1 MMQKLKTVLSR
12 PRVRAGVAATVAV
25 AAVAAA
31 AMVGVHVGR
40 GEGREQAQ
48 ADGSHGHVDDAA
60 DAALNIT
67 MGGSG
72 EEFGVLVHGER
83 SEP

>member
-40 GEGREQAQ
+40 GEGREH
-48 ADGSHGHVDDAA
+48 DGGVNGQVLVNNSRVVP
-60 DAALNIT
+60 
-67 MGGSG
+67 G
-72 EEFGVLVHGER
+72 EEEKQR
-83 SEP
+83 CN